1 MLENSIND
9 LGKKPKKNEMFHG
22 RKNQSLSYH
31 TLCHNLDVMHIE
43 KNIFDYIIET
53 LLDILGKTKDHEKT
67 HFQLARQD
75 NSKEDS
81 FKRDKSR

>member
-1 MLENSIND
+1 
-9 LGKKPKKNEMFHG
+9 
-22 RKNQSLSYH
+22 
-31 TLCHNLDVMHIE
+31 MHIE